1 MYSTEFQDELGTSRS
16 QERIEEA
23 LGNAESKRQ
32 LFNLPLC
39 FIAVFLPRLG
49 KCTKRAKQCH
59 VIITQKD
66 CSLKICWT
74 KFEVG
79 RK

>member
-39 FIAVFLPRLG
+39 FIADSASPWEMH
-49 KCTKRAKQCH
+49 KA
-59 VIITQKD
+59 
-66 CSLKICWT
+66 S
-74 KFEVG
+74 
-79 RK
+79 